1 METIS
6 QSQIELLTESILK
19 FALDGTQQM
28 GVVASAVTARPV
40 FGRIQSAVARVEY
53 LQNFRPFF
61 SLVERTQHRQAGPFP
76 TARPA
81 TTQTVVRSHEIKPIE
96 CKYVNLTRW

>member
-1 METIS
+1 
-6 QSQIELLTESILK
+6 
-19 FALDGTQQM
+19 M
-28 GVVASAVTARPV
+28 GVVASAVTTARPV

-81 TTQTVVRSHEIKPIE
+81 TTTQDLLLYGTMKS
-96 CKYVNLTRW
+96 NQ